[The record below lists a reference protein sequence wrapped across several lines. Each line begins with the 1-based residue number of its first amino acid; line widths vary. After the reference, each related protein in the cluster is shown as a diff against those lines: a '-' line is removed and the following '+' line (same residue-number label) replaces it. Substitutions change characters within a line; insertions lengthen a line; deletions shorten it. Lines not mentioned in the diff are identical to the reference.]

1 MSLEFRDWN
10 GIRMTYLC
18 GKKEPIWLVAELT
31 KKLGHIPRA
40 ARRLRWN
47 RQEVRIALYHAE
59 WYAATMAQERESALQ
74 AGFKADGLMN
84 SPKALVVPGS
94 ALRARPQ
101 RPAAIGLPELRFHKK
116 TNEGALCTVASGKMH
131 PSYTES

>member
-94 ALRARPQ
+94 TLQSKP
-101 RPAAIGLPELRFHKK
+101 PSRFRRGCRYCRTH
-116 TNEGALCTVASGKMH
+116 SRYR
-131 PSYTES
+131 S